1 MKYKNLNNY
10 TFPDK
15 EGRFGEYGGKY
26 VSETLV
32 TALEELEKVY
42 VKVKKDKSFQQE
54 VIKDLN
60 DFVGRPSPLYFAE
73 RWTKKLGGAKIYLK
87 REDLNHTGAHKI
99 NNTVGQVLLAKK
111 MGKKRII
118 AETGAGQHGVATA
131 TVAARHGLE
140 CIIFMGE
147 EDIERQALNVYRMK
161 LLGAEV
167 CSVNS
172 GTKTLK
178 DAMNEAMRDW
188 VTNVEDTHYI
198 IGSVAGPHPYPEI
211 VRDFNSIVGKE
222 LKVQSKKEFGK
233 YPDII
238 VACVGGGSNA
248 MGIFY
253 PFIKDTKTK
262 LVGVEAGGS
271 GVKSG
276 KHAAPLSDGKIGV
289 LHGMKTYLM
298 QDKNGQILSTHS
310 VSAGLDYPGVGPE
323 HSYLRDIGRVEY
335 QSATDKQALKSFHD
349 LTKTEGIMPALET
362 SHALAYVNKI
372 APKLGK
378 SKIIVI
384 NLSGRGDKDMFTVAK
399 EDGMTL

>member
-10 TFPDK
+10 AFPDK
-15 EGRFGEYGGKY
+15 EGRFGEFGGKY
-26 VSETLV
+26 VSETLI

-42 VKVKKDKSFQQE
+42 AKVKKDKSFQEE

-111 MGKKRII
+111 MGKKRVI

-167 CSVNS
+167 CSVDS

-222 LKVQSKKEFGK
+222 LKIQSKKEFGK

-253 PFIKDTKTK
+253 PFIKETKTK

-276 KHAAPLSDGKIGV
+276 KHAAPLSDGKVGV

-323 HSYLRDIGRVEY
+323 HAYLRDIGRVEY
-335 QSATDKQALKSFHD
+335 QSATDQQALKSFHD

-372 APKLGK
+372 APKLSK
-378 SKIIVI
+378 SKTIVI
-384 NLSGRGDKDMFTVAK
+384 NLSGRGIKICLLLLKKM
-399 EDGMTL
+399 E